1 MKIAKPISIVLV
13 ALVATASSA
22 LADTV
27 MSMRQANQL
36 LGSSVVKP
44 TPAYPKSKPGD
55 NKLLKRAYEGAPAQ
69 VPHKMDGMVIT
80 AKLKKHGCL
89 KCHDRAKAK
98 KKDAPAAPPSH
109 YRDRNGKELKTINM
123 RRLNCTQCHVPQSNA
138 ELRVENNFKGVAFE
152 GTLK

>member
-1 MKIAKPISIVLV
+1 MNTVKLISIAVIVLF
-13 ALVATASSA
+13 ATTSA
-22 LADTV
+22 LADAV
-27 MSMRQANQL
+27 MSMRQTEQL

-44 TPAYPKSKPGD
+44 AAAYPSSKPGD

-138 ELRVENNFKGVAFE
+138 ELRVENSFRGTPFE